1 MSYLPLLHSDKLS
14 IFDDFFTGDRRSNL
28 GKAIV
33 PIEVESDENAVHVR
47 AEIPGIP
54 KENIVIEYQDGILDI
69 SGEKSAHVRKS
80 EKGYHYTEVSTGKFS
95 RKIQVGRDLK
105 FANAEATYSDG
116 VLHVTIPKEKPSPV
130 NRLLIK

>member
-1 MSYLPLLHSDKLS
+1 MSYLPLLHADNLS
-14 IFDDFFTGDRRSNL
+14 IFDDFFAGDRRRGV

-69 SGEKSAHVRKS
+69 SGEKVAHTRKS
-80 EKGYHYTEVSTGKFS
+80 ENGYHYTEVSTGKFS

-105 FANAEATYSDG
+105 FANAEATYNDG
-116 VLHVTIPKEKPSPV
+116 VLHVTIPKEKQAPV
-130 NRLLIK
+130 NRLVIQ